1 MNLKQMILLML
12 LTLAAIPAMAQGVEV
27 DYNNPKKYIVGG
39 VKVEGNN
46 YDIRKSL
53 LQYDDVMNDQRDIIY
68 KKRNRIL
75 K

>member
-39 VKVEGNN
+39 VMSKETT
-46 YDIRKSL
+46 ISL
-53 LQYDDVMNDQRDIIY
+53 LIR
-68 KKRNRIL
+68 
-75 K
+75 